1 MGKDFIIAK
10 LSLNY
15 HSSRNWSLRTVTGWM
30 YSGLL
35 SIKL

>member
-15 HSSRNWSLRTVTGWM
+15 HSSRN
-30 YSGLL
+30 
-35 SIKL
+35 